1 MVLEPLRAR
10 RAARLSSSVRRRRR
24 RRGRFRTSNYRDRPR
39 AVANVAQK
47 VCRSSEIG
55 KLRLLSPGALRRC
68 KTYPGPSSIFKVL
81 LLLQGG
87 ALVELLGTQGASR
100 SGWDVFPRT
109 QCPVV
114 MRNDTVSWGYR
125 YIRCA
130 IGVDAY
136 SHPRVGRFLS
146 LVSTCDRVDRRW
158 CNCLLSDGMQCC
170 HRCYRWLSI
179 PRARWRKPA
188 PPGTR
193 FSGKSSL
200 HGRISPGRCSRDVGY
215 ETQ

>member
-130 IGVDAY
+130 IGVVIACFPTECSAVTD
-136 SHPRVGRFLS
+136 VIGGCRF
-146 LVSTCDRVDRRW
+146 
-158 CNCLLSDGMQCC
+158 
-170 HRCYRWLSI
+170 
-179 PRARWRKPA
+179 RARDDANRRRQVLA
-188 PPGTR
+188 SAGNRLCT
-193 FSGKSSL
+193 
-200 HGRISPGRCSRDVGY
+200 VA
-215 ETQ
+215 